1 LASFSLN
8 INNFKTKVNFR
19 MKTITTEQKKHEP
32 SRRNNKEERLFL
44 YFPKDKENR
53 ELRTDSVLLVLAY
66 IARAAAS
73 REFVGF
79 RAKYVAP
86 KLGLSV
92 DAVRKALR
100 ALVRNNVIKIIK
112 RTKSKGFI
120 ITLTADLSNTR
131 FVILED
137 HELALLRAQVLTL
150 KEILIVKAI
159 LNGVPAPYKFTS
171 TITTPEGDKFQAIM
185 ATNSYFFKLW
195 GISRSTVWR
204 SLKKFEKLGILSVVI
219 KPRHKNGKKTT
230 YRGIIIDKKEAKEK
244 LLKIAK
250 TLKENEVQ
258 KNINKTRECKR
269 FVPENNFATT
279 NRNSNSF
286 FNKNID
292 IDNKLNT
299 DKKFSSPQ
307 NDEGKGEENNVSN
320 VFLDEFDVE
329 NFIPGRKERIRDF
342 SLFSRKT
349 RVIPNSFS
357 VKQKLEEIRES
368 IGNGENSY
376 SSPLDS
382 SNLESL
388 QMQGV
393 EGDGSVSAGEQ
404 DVTSLEEDLLDID
417 VICEDGTNLESR
429 QYNLDEELYR
439 VLAGKGSFNVKA
451 IYEVIR
457 RALPIGGK
465 FKFRS
470 GYFKL
475 VTDKKDIDLLRNQ
488 LLDGFDEDFLKEYE
502 VYRLNN
508 HGWSSKQIFSS
519 FQKSGQLDVAVIV
532 KKKKR
537 GRVIV
542 AVGLRFNYE
551 KGVAA
556 FFDCSP
562 EVDAHNYWF
571 IWRTEEEQRYYWA
584 PRQKIYRIWYYD
596 VTAPIEVL
604 KGVRIK
610 DYLELGGYLRGMIFG
625 EMGMDYGATILLVP
639 VVTRK
644 SYDRF
649 KMSLISHRR
658 VFEMFS
664 NMVRGISRRLFGQ
677 RATTR
682 AGYRILARSILRHQV
697 SFEFIRR
704 HLYTFLRMEALIGRL
719 WGFVDGFNALT
730 KILGKAGT
738 WRHGTLAEHLDD
750 AIYNLRKGLGLF
762 NHDRFGKD
770 FGSDVFEKGDL
781 DYYQRLGAMALNN
794 LLQMGPKL
802 VKRKDWHRIR
812 VFIYMLMNEPSNY
825 VDLQARATH
834 VADKLPDYFKE
845 ISERLKAKRGVGPD
859 VSFGVYYYTLVE
871 LYDIFTKLISLSVR
885 ATASNILASV
895 KIVLAMQQEI
905 KRQIEIIRNELE
917 KAIEYLTLKYIDENG
932 PIVKRF
938 MIECKTI
945 AAINSALLY
954 AFERQNNHF
963 YSDIP
968 ELTDLLIHYAKT
980 QYVRTQIV

>member
-1 LASFSLN
+1 
-8 INNFKTKVNFR
+8 
-19 MKTITTEQKKHEP
+19 MKTITAEQKEQKP
-32 SRRNNKEERLFL
+32 SRRSNREEKLFL
-44 YFPKDKENR
+44 YFPKDKGNR
-53 ELRTDSVLLVLAY
+53 ELQTDSALLVLAY
-66 IARAAAS
+66 IARAAAT

-100 ALVRNNVIKIIK
+100 ALARNNVIKIIK
-112 RTKSKGFI
+112 HTKSKGFI
-120 ITLTADLSNTR
+120 VMLTADLSNSR
-131 FVILED
+131 FVILESY
-137 HELALLRAQVLTL
+137 ELALLRAQALTL
-150 KEILIVKAI
+150 KEILIIKAI

-171 TITTPEGDKFQAIM
+171 TITTPEGDQLQAIM

-204 SLKKFEKLGILSVVI
+204 SLKKFEKLGILNVVI
-219 KPRHKNGKKTT
+219 RPRYKNGKKTT
-230 YRGIIIDKKEAKEK
+230 YRGIIIDKDKAKEK
-244 LLKIAK
+244 LLKIAE
-250 TLKENEVQ
+250 TLKENKIYE
-258 KNINKTRECKR
+258 NINKTRKCKTLAQ
-269 FVPENNFATT
+269 ENNFATSS
-279 NRNSNSF
+279 NSNSSF
-286 FNKNID
+286 LSNNID
-292 IDNKLNT
+292 KNLDLNSNSNT
-299 DKKFSSPQ
+299 YKKFSSPSGDKDKQ
-307 NDEGKGEENNVSN
+307 GEESSVFN
-320 VFLDEFDVE
+320 VFLGNKVKVE
-329 NFIPGRKERIRDF
+329 NIIYQRREKKREF
-342 SLFSRKT
+342 SLFTRKT
-349 RVIPNSFS
+349 RVIPSSLN

-368 IGNGENSY
+368 MGKGEDSY
-376 SSPLDS
+376 SSPLDL
-382 SNLESL
+382 SNLDS
-388 QMQGV
+388 MQLRGV
-393 EGDGSVSAGEQ
+393 GGDGSASAGEQ
-404 DVTSLEEDLLDID
+404 DARNFEEDLLDLD
-417 VICEDGTNLESR
+417 VICEEGTNLESKP
-429 QYNLDEELYR
+429 YNLDEELSR
-439 VLAGKGSFNVKA
+439 VLIGKGSFNVKA
-451 IYEVIR
+451 IYDVIR

-475 VTDKKDIDLLRNQ
+475 VTKKEDIGLLRDW
-488 LLDGFDEDFLKEYE
+488 LLDGFDEDFLREYE

-508 HGWSSKQIFSS
+508 HGWSSKQIFPS
-519 FQKSGQLDVAVIV
+519 FQKSGRLDIAVIV
-532 KKKKR
+532 RKKKR

-571 IWRTEEEQRYYWA
+571 IWRTDEEKRYYWA

-596 VTAPIEVL
+596 VTAPIGVL

-610 DYLELGGYLRGMIFG
+610 NYLELSSRLRGITLG
-625 EMGMDYGATILLVP
+625 ETGMDYGATMLLVP
-639 VVTRK
+639 VVSRK

-677 RATTR
+677 RDTTR

-704 HLYTFLRMEALIGRL
+704 HLYTFLKMEALIGRL

-750 AIYNLRKGLGLF
+750 AIYDLKKGLGLF
-762 NHDRFGKD
+762 NHDRFGKK

-781 DYYQRLGAMALNN
+781 EHYQMLGAVAVNN
-794 LLQMGPKL
+794 LLGVGSKL
-802 VKRKDWHRIR
+802 IEKKDWHKIR
-812 VFIYMLMNEPSNY
+812 TFIYMLMSEPANC
-825 VDLQARATH
+825 VDLQARAIH
-834 VADKLPDYFKE
+834 IANKLPDYFKE
-845 ISERLKAKRGVGPD
+845 ISERLKTKRGVGSD
-859 VSFGVYYYTLVE
+859 ISFGTYYYTLVE
-871 LYDIFTKLISLSVR
+871 LYDVFTKLISLSVR
-885 ATASNILASV
+885 ATASNILATV
-895 KIVLAMQQEI
+895 KIVLAIQQEI
-905 KRQIEIIRNELE
+905 KRQIEAIRSELE
-917 KAIEYLTLKYIDENG
+917 KTVEYLTLRYISENG

-938 MIECKTI
+938 MMECKTI
-945 AAINSALLY
+945 AAISSALLY
-954 AFERQNNHF
+954 AFERQNNYF

-980 QYVRTQIV
+980 QYIRAQIA